1 MTFDGRLELR
11 IAFQEVRGL
20 RERRA
25 SVGTN
30 ISLVVVEI
38 GIEDSCLPDIIGRRP
53 FGLLRRRRSVDR
65 VGCSCAGGAART
77 TGSTRVGWRDGLRA
91 LGRAFGIAF
100 PH

>member
-38 GIEDSCLPDIIGRRP
+38 GIEDSCLPDIIGRGP
-53 FGLLRRRRSVDR
+53 FGLLHRRRRSVDR
-65 VGCSCAGGAART
+65 DGCSGAGGAART
-77 TGSTRVGWRDGLRA
+77 TASNRVGSRFRLRDLGAA
-91 LGRAFGIAF
+91 LSSDLA
-100 PH
+100 